1 MKQPTDTKTME
12 LPMPGAKRGRGR
24 PSTGTAMTSAERQKA
39 YRDRVKNSGGTRA
52 PRNAHE
58 EKFEMDYTRPTWE
71 EHNSLNEKFVNL
83 ETDLAAANM
92 RIGELATSLVA
103 MQNKRDDAIK
113 TLEALRKENALL
125 VDERAKA
132 FKAMSQ
138 AREELESLRDGNDT
152 TSQLAA
158 DLLRIEEEKRQLIED
173 KTTIAQQASALMVK
187 VRELEAAAKKR
198 NASRKNKTATESN

>member
-24 PSTGTAMTSAERQKA
+24 PATGVAMTSAERQKA
-39 YRDRVKNSGGTRA
+39 YRDRIRSGIIKKSNSER
-52 PRNAHE
+52 
-58 EKFEMDYTRPTWE
+58 DY
-71 EHNSLNEKFVNL
+71 SSALNDQFADL
-83 ETDLAAANM
+83 QTDLAAANM

-103 MQNKRDDAIK
+103 MQNKRDDAMKII
-113 TLEALRKENALL
+113 EALRNENALL

-132 FKAMSQ
+132 FKEMNQ

-152 TSQLAA
+152 TSQLAG
-158 DLLRIEEEKRQLIED
+158 DLLRLEEENRQLIED
-173 KTTIAQQASALMVK
+173 KATLAQQGATLVVK
-187 VRELEAAAKKR
+187 VREMEAAAKKR